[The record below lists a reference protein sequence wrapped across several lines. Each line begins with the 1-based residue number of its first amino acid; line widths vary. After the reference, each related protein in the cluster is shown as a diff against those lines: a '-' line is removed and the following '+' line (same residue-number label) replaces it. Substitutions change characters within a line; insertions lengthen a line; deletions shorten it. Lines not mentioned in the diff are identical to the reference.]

1 VPDLFR
7 RVRQQLRRRAWR
19 TVRRIG
25 IARSGDRETIVNTL
39 LALGHRGESTPAE
52 QERLRSLTGTGAA
65 LPASTLAPSP
75 LPPSPLPPSPAPPAD
90 ATTLVVTA
98 LPGGRPRFTVGGEEL
113 NGWRP
118 SWATLAPVLA
128 EQLTACTVTAQ
139 ARGRGVGAVELIGG
153 TSADPAA
160 ERIARAVATALGASQ

>member
-1 VPDLFR
+1 
-7 RVRQQLRRRAWR
+7 
-19 TVRRIG
+19 
-25 IARSGDRETIVNTL
+25 VNTL
-39 LALGHRGESTPAE
+39 LALVHRGESTPAE

-65 LPASTLAPSP
+65 LPPGP
-75 LPPSPLPPSPAPPAD
+75 LPPGPIPPSALPPGPRPPSSVPSAEAP

-118 SWATLAPVLA
+118 GWATLAPVLA

-139 ARGRGVGAVELIGG
+139 ARGRGVGAVELASG
-153 TSADPAA
+153 TGADPAA
-160 ERIARAVATALGASQ
+160 ERITRAIATALGASP